1 MIAVR
6 VGSWVKLI
14 ALCVLSFLSAASARA
29 GDAEDIALPVPTV
42 TIYPGDVIE
51 DDKITDRLFIA
62 RTVARGSVIEARNAV
77 IGKVARRTLLPGKP
91 IPNNAMRDV
100 YAIAQGKPA
109 LLVFQSGGLTITSTA
124 IALQNGSAGDF
135 ISARNADSGIV
146 IKGTVQADGTI
157 RVGEQ

>member
-6 VGSWVKLI
+6 LGWWAKVI
-14 ALCVLSFLSAASARA
+14 AACGVSLLSALGARA
-29 GDAEDIALPVPTV
+29 GEADDIALPVPTV

-51 DDKITDRLFIA
+51 DDKLTDRLFIA

-91 IPNNAMRDV
+91 IPNNAMRDAS
-100 YAIAQGKPA
+100 AIAQGQPA

>member
-6 VGSWVKLI
+6 FGSRVKFI
-14 ALCVLSFLSAASARA
+14 ALCILSFLSAAPARA
-29 GDAEDIALPVPTV
+29 GEAEDIALPVPTV

-51 DDKITDRLFIA
+51 DDKIADRLFIA
-62 RTVARGSVIEARNAV
+62 RTVTRGSVIESRNAV
-77 IGKVARRTLLPGKP
+77 VGKVARRTLLPQKP
-91 IPNNAMRDV
+91 IPANAMRDA

-109 LLVFQSGGLTITSTA
+109 LLVFKSGGLIITSTA
-124 IALQNGSAGDF
+124 IALQNGSAGDS